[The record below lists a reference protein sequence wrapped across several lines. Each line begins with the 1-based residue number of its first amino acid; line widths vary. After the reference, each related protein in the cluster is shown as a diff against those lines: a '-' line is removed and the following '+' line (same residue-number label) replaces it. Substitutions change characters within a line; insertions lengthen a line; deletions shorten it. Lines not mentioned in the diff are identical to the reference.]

1 LPAVQLCLSL
11 LASCPEKDDGRSVS
25 GCIEAFLRGTIM
37 AISDEAYNKAS
48 AILVKAGSQTA
59 QKSHEKHTQGK
70 GSPDGHGQALL
81 REARDEFNGMPDP
94 QKTAGRGAVVK
105 AAQEMNI
112 KNW

>member
-1 LPAVQLCLSL
+1 
-11 LASCPEKDDGRSVS
+11 
-25 GCIEAFLRGTIM
+25 M
-37 AISDEAYNKAS
+37 AISDEAYKKAR
-48 AILVKAGSQTA
+48 AILIKAGSQTA

-94 QKTAGRGAVVK
+94 QKTAGRAAVVK
-105 AAQEMNI
+105 AAQEMNV